1 MHAIR
6 AAGYLL
12 LAFFTSLAGAS
23 DFAVSPNISGGFGN
37 YKWSIGIEGAA
48 AVGNPPLYIARGQSY
63 TFAVT
68 TISLHPF
75 WIDDAP
81 GVGGAAP
88 YPVGPALSANGAISN
103 TTLTFNVPDD
113 APETLYYA
121 CGNHP
126 EMHGTISLV
135 VFRAGFEQ

>member
-6 AAGYLL
+6 ATGYFL
-12 LAFFTSLAGAS
+12 LAFSASQACAS
-23 DFAVSPNISGGFGN
+23 DFAISPSGSFGN

-48 AVGNPPLYIARGQSY
+48 AVGNPTLYIARSRSY

-68 TISLHPF
+68 TTSIHPF

-81 GVGGAAP
+81 GFGGVAP
-88 YPVGPALSANGAISN
+88 YSGTGLSANGAEGN
-103 TTLTFNVPDD
+103 TTLNFDVPDD

-121 CGNHP
+121 CSNHS
-126 EMHGTISLV
+126 EMHGTINVV
-135 VFRAGFEQ
+135 VFRSGFE

>member
-1 MHAIR
+1 M
-6 AAGYLL
+6 
-12 LAFFTSLAGAS
+12 LAFSASLAGAS
-23 DFAVSPNISGGFGN
+23 DFAVSPDISGGFGN

-63 TFAVT
+63 TFAVA

-81 GVGGAAP
+81 GIGGVAP
-88 YPVGPALSANGAISN
+88 YSGTGLSANGAISS

-121 CGNHP
+121 CGHHS

-135 VFRAGFEQ
+135 LFRSGFDQ

>member
-6 AAGYLL
+6 ATGYLL
-12 LAFFTSLAGAS
+12 LAFSAPLAGAS
-23 DFAVSPNISGGFGN
+23 DFAVAPNTSGGFGN

-63 TFAVT
+63 TFDVT

-75 WIDDAP
+75 WIDEAP
-81 GVGGAAP
+81 GYGGAAP
-88 YPVGPALSANGAISN
+88 YSGTGLSANGAISN

-121 CGNHP
+121 CGNHL
-126 EMHGTISLV
+126 EMHGTISVV
-135 VFRAGFEQ
+135 VFRSGFEQ